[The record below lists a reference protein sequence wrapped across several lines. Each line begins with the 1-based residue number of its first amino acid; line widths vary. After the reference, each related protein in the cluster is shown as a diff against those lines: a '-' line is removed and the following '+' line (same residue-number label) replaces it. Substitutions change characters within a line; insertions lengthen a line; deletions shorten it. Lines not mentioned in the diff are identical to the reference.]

1 MVGLSWRDDDTWG
14 ELHEI
19 GDRLSR
25 LDSQQGGDVLAA
37 EGNLD
42 AVRLR
47 LPALFSVNVSVL
59 YPELEFAASRTGDTT
74 VNEPQYSGAP
84 HPEGELLVVVPAGRV
99 LLTDVVL
106 ERDVTV
112 STDVA
117 VVVAVV
123 DIVTV
128 PVVVVVVAEV
138 LIVVVIAVTVELTW
152 VEVTVLTVVT
162 LPGPDGKTWAT
173 ASPQSPA
180 RTTASSIPANI
191 RLLYVMR
198 NVLLVPALL

>member
-1 MVGLSWRDDDTWG
+1 MP
-14 ELHEI
+14 
-19 GDRLSR
+19 
-25 LDSQQGGDVLAA
+25 
-37 EGNLD
+37 
-42 AVRLR
+42 VRLR

-59 YPELEFAASRTGDTT
+59 YPELEFAASRTGDTA

-84 HPEGELLVVVPAGRV
+84 HPEGELLVVV

-117 VVVAVV
+117 VIVAVV

-128 PVVVVVVAEV
+128 PVVVVVVEV

-173 ASPQSPA
+173 ASPSPPA

-191 RLLYVMR
+191 RLLYIMR
-198 NVLLVPALL
+198 NVLLVPTLL